1 MYGKINE
8 HHRGGPNAS
17 KTDPA
22 RIVCP
27 RAGVFHISAEASFT
41 PPSTVTVDFHS
52 PVHQW
57 VTVRATGAAR
67 LSGEKLGS

>member
-52 PVHQW
+52 PVHQ
-57 VTVRATGAAR
+57 
-67 LSGEKLGS
+67 